1 MNIQEW
7 LASRSN
13 LRSQMLKKTIGKML
27 TDVVLVDQFYNHPT
41 IRSLYTGVNNSHEP
55 SYIPTNQF
63 SQVMIDMLT
72 TSGTEASLI
81 QEKLY
86 ELYSKTGRLPRK
98 KRLDARE
105 RLGVML
111 GMTRKA
117 LIAETGEDAVN
128 EILKIVKSEL
138 QTLGQ
143 EIPQLQKL
151 ITDTLNNIILQKQ
164 QVDAALVKLSY
175 QGEPSKN
182 SVVNQIRAGVI
193 ALSITHPQLKQTL
206 YPMLYSMPQSVIQ
219 IGSELEMIRA
229 NVEEWFK
236 NNMDRLTGWYK
247 RRTLLATFF
256 IAILIAII
264 ANVDSINLTTR
275 LWREPDLR
283 VAILKNLESIITQ
296 DINANLSTGQV
307 INIQQQF
314 SDVSLPIGWI
324 GSSALITNA
333 QTVSVPQTMSELCT
347 LFPSNDQMVYG
358 VLVSNRCY
366 RLINVPQMNDLTGW
380 LLKLLGFII
389 TAVAGSQ
396 GSSFWFDILK
406 KIINVRLTGIRPV
419 ELGKMVG

>member
-1 MNIQEW
+1 
-7 LASRSN
+7 
-13 LRSQMLKKTIGKML
+13 MLM
-27 TDVVLVDQFYNHPT
+27 
-41 IRSLYTGVNNSHEP
+41 
-55 SYIPTNQF
+55 
-63 SQVMIDMLT
+63 

-128 EILKIVKSEL
+128 EILKIVKTEL
-138 QTLGQ
+138 QALGT
-143 EIPQLQKL
+143 EIPQLQKI
-151 ITDTLNNIILQKQ
+151 ITDTLNNVILQKQ

-193 ALSITHPQLKQTL
+193 ALSVTHPQLKQTL
-206 YPMLYSMPQSVIQ
+206 YPMLYSMPQTVIQ

-247 RRTLLATFF
+247 RRTLVATFF

-296 DINANLSTGQV
+296 DINANLNAGQV

-314 SDVSLPIGWI
+314 SDVSLPVGWI
-324 GSSALITNA
+324 GSSAIITNA
-333 QTVSVPQTMSELCT
+333 QTVNVPQTMPGLCT

-366 RLINVPQMNDLTGW
+366 RLTNVPQMTDVTGW